1 MIELS
6 HRFAIVSPPS
16 VTNKKKK
23 QEQAFVGE
31 SGSGGHEAKKPH
43 NKAKQ
48 SRKTTTQCL
57 SPASAP
63 YEEQTSNS

>member
-1 MIELS
+1 MLELS

-16 VTNKKKK
+16 VTEKKTK

-31 SGSGGHEAKKPH
+31 SGSGGHDAKQAH

-48 SRKTTTQCL
+48 SRKTTTTMPQFCL
-57 SPASAP
+57 CPL
-63 YEEQTSNS
+63 

>member
-31 SGSGGHEAKKPH
+31 SGSGGHEAKETSQQS
-43 NKAKQ
+43 KAKQ
-48 SRKTTTQCL
+48 KDNNTMPQSCL
-57 SPASAP
+57 CPL
-63 YEEQTSNS
+63 